1 MYRVKNILHLYENIE
16 EVNVK
21 THSKPGTG
29 YGLIFSFLS
38 QKIGSIKTDVVYG
51 LPLWIQGYYYLHSLF
66 PADPE
71 VSSCKETAN
80 RMPCQMMDPAFLL

>member
-1 MYRVKNILHLYENIE
+1 MLAVFSGCNKFLRSNYMYRVKNILHLYENIE

-51 LPLWIQGYYYLHSLF
+51 LPL
-66 PADPE
+66 
-71 VSSCKETAN
+71 
-80 RMPCQMMDPAFLL
+80 